1 MANPPGSFI
10 WYELMTDDVD
20 AAIRFYGAVIGW
32 TARDSGMG
40 GDNPYHLLSADSV
53 DVGGLMKIPAEARSA
68 GMKPCWLGY
77 VGVEN
82 VDAAVDKAKG
92 EGAAVHVPPTDIPN
106 VGRFAMIAD
115 PEGAVLYMMQGA
127 SNETSHAFDQK
138 KPGHGN
144 WHELHTS
151 DWEKAFA
158 FYASQLGWTKA
169 EALDMGPMGTY
180 QLFAQGGAEI
190 GGMMNSP
197 NFPRPM
203 WLYYFGVPSID
214 EAVTRITD
222 NGGSVL
228 FGPSEVPG
236 GALIVQ
242 ATDPEGALFALVGPA
257 HS

>member
-1 MANPPGSFI
+1 MTNPPGSFI
-10 WYELMTDDVD
+10 WYELMTEDVD

-40 GDNPYHLLSADSV
+40 GGNPYHLLSADGV
-53 DVGGLMKIPAEARSA
+53 DVGGLMKIPAEAKSA

-92 EGAAVHVPPTDIPN
+92 EGASVHVPPTDIPN

-115 PEGAVLYMMQGA
+115 PQGAVFYMMQGA
-127 SNETSHAFDQK
+127 SDEDSHAFDQK
-138 KPGHGN
+138 KSGHGN

-151 DWEKAFA
+151 DWEKAFD
-158 FYASQLGWTKA
+158 FYASQFGWTKA

-180 QLFAQGGAEI
+180 QLIAQSGTEI

-214 EAVTRITD
+214 DAVARITD
-222 NGGSVL
+222 NGGSIL

-242 ATDPEGALFALVGPA
+242 ATDPQGALFALVGPA